1 MKNKLNL
8 LQMAMVVVLTAAVTW
23 LITYSATIRGAE
35 NDIAELLG
43 DSEKYAKLEEIQKY
57 VDQHFVGEYDEAAV
71 MEAAAEGYVDG
82 LGDQW
87 SYYMSADR
95 YQQYKSDNSDRYVGI
110 GITVNYDDDANAI
123 LVLDVI
129 DNSPA
134 DQAEI
139 LPMDYIVAVNGEAVA
154 DLGYEGAV
162 NALVRDEGVKVNVT
176 MSRNGETTEKTL
188 TCQEVVKQY
197 IFSELLEGNVG
208 YIRITEFSSGA
219 QDGFLAAVENL
230 ISSGA
235 DSFVFDVRNNPGGD
249 LNVLI
254 SILDR
259 ILDKK
264 DLFIE
269 EYQNGQ
275 RYTFTSDETGLSYPM
290 AVLCNQHSYSAAEY
304 FAAVLQEYDVATV
317 VGEATTGKGYG
328 QSTIE
333 LSDGSAMV
341 LSVIRYYT
349 PEGRSL
355 KESGVT
361 PDQEVTLAE
370 DQMALVGRMDPTE
383 DAQLAAAVAVVQ

>member
-162 NALVRDEGVKVNVT
+162 NALVRDEGIKVNVT

-361 PDQEVTLAE
+361 PDQEVALAE
-370 DQMALVGRMDPTE
+370 DQMALVGRMDPAE

>member
-35 NDIAELLG
+35 NDIAALLG

-57 VDQHFVGEYDEAAV
+57 VDQHFVGEYNEKTV
-71 MEAAAEGYVDG
+71 MDAAAEGYVKG

-87 SYYMSADR
+87 SYYMNPDQ

-110 GITVNYDDDANAI
+110 GITVKYDDDAKAI

-129 DNSPA
+129 EDSPA
-134 DQAEI
+134 DLAEI
-139 LPMDYIVAVNGEAVA
+139 LSMDYIVAVNGESVSS
-154 DLGYEGAV
+154 LGYEGAV
-162 NALVRDEGVKVNVT
+162 NAMVRDEGVKVNVT
-176 MSRNGETTEKTL
+176 VSRNGENIEKTL
-188 TCQEVVKQY
+188 TCEEVVRQY
-197 IFSELLEGNVG
+197 IYSDMLQENVG
-208 YIRITEFSSGA
+208 YIRITEFSTGA
-219 QDGFLAAVENL
+219 QDSFLAAVENL
-230 ISSGA
+230 ISAGA

-254 SILDR
+254 KILDR
-259 ILDKK
+259 ILSDK

-275 RYTFTSDETGLSYPM
+275 RYTFTSDENGLSYPM
-290 AVLCNQHSYSAAEY
+290 AVLCNEHSYSAAEY

-317 VGEATTGKGYG
+317 VGENTTGKGYG
-328 QSTIE
+328 QSTVE

-355 KESGVT
+355 KEGGVT
-361 PDQEVTLAE
+361 PDQEVFLE
-370 DQMALVGRMDPTE
+370 EGQLALVGRMDPTE
-383 DAQLAAAVAVVQ
+383 DAQLAAAIAAVH

>member
-87 SYYMSADR
+87 SYCMSADR

-139 LPMDYIVAVNGEAVA
+139 LPMDYIVAVNGEVVA

-230 ISSGA
+230 LSSGA

>member
-1 MKNKLNL
+1 
-8 LQMAMVVVLTAAVTW
+8 
-23 LITYSATIRGAE
+23 
-35 NDIAELLG
+35 
-43 DSEKYAKLEEIQKY
+43 
-57 VDQHFVGEYDEAAV
+57 
-71 MEAAAEGYVDG
+71 
-82 LGDQW
+82 
-87 SYYMSADR
+87 
-95 YQQYKSDNSDRYVGI
+95 
-110 GITVNYDDDANAI
+110 
-123 LVLDVI
+123 
-129 DNSPA
+129 NSPA

-188 TCQEVVKQY
+188 TCAEVIKQY
-197 IFSELLEGNVG
+197 IFSELMEGNVG

-230 ISSGA
+230 ISNGA

-254 SILDR
+254 NILDR
-259 ILDKK
+259 ILPNK

-304 FAAVLQEYDVATV
+304 FAAVLQEYDIATI
-317 VGEATTGKGYG
+317 VGEATIGKGYG

-355 KESGVT
+355 KEGGVT
-361 PDQEVTLAE
+361 PDQEIALE
-370 DQMALVGRMDPTE
+370 EGQLALVGRMDPTE

>member
-355 KESGVT
+355 KESGVI

>member
-139 LPMDYIVAVNGEAVA
+139 LPMDYIVAVNGESVA

-230 ISSGA
+230 LSSGA

>member
-82 LGDQW
+82 LGDKW

-355 KESGVT
+355 KESGVI

>member
-71 MEAAAEGYVDG
+71 MEATAEGYVDG
-82 LGDQW
+82 LGDRW

-110 GITVNYDDDANAI
+110 GITVNYDDDADAI

-188 TCQEVVKQY
+188 TCAEVIKQY
-197 IFSELLEGNVG
+197 IFSELMEGNVG

-230 ISSGA
+230 ISNGA

-254 SILDR
+254 NILDR
-259 ILDKK
+259 ILPNK

-304 FAAVLQEYDVATV
+304 FAAVLQEYDIATI
-317 VGEATTGKGYG
+317 VGEATIGKGYG

-355 KESGVT
+355 KEGGVT
-361 PDQEVTLAE
+361 PDQEIALE
-370 DQMALVGRMDPTE
+370 EGQLALVGRMDPTE

>member
-162 NALVRDEGVKVNVT
+162 NALVRDEGIKVNVT

-230 ISSGA
+230 LSSGA

>member
-230 ISSGA
+230 LSSGA

-361 PDQEVTLAE
+361 PDQEVALAE

>member
-95 YQQYKSDNSDRYVGI
+95 YQQYKNDNSDRYVGI

-188 TCQEVVKQY
+188 TCQKVVKQY

-230 ISSGA
+230 LSSGA
-235 DSFVFDVRNNPGGD
+235 DGFVFDVRNNPGGD

>member
-230 ISSGA
+230 LSSGA

-341 LSVIRYYT
+341 LSVIRYST

>member
-230 ISSGA
+230 LSSGA